1 MRQRALFTITILI
14 IVSVLTT
21 ACARRLVGRPIEED
35 NIPKITVGKTTREEI
50 FALFGSP
57 FRMEA
62 KPDYDILT
70 YLHGRDFVWTAG
82 LYTESQ
88 SQADILTVF
97 IDKRGVVS
105 NYAFTKGA
113 STPELLR
120 PHVPHAQ

>member
-1 MRQRALFTITILI
+1 MRQRALFAIALLI
-14 IVSVLTT
+14 VVAVVTMG
-21 ACARRLVGRPIEED
+21 CARRLVGRAIDED
-35 NIPKITVGKTTREEI
+35 NIPKIAVGKTTREEI

-57 FRMEA
+57 YRMEA
-62 KPDYDILT
+62 KDDQDILT

-82 LYTESQ
+82 LYTESK

-120 PHVPHAQ
+120 PIVPQAR